1 MNKKKL
7 LFTITV
13 LFAIAFTTIFVLSVI
28 YSSEIES
35 LLGANLQ
42 SYGGTILFLLALFIE
57 LIPNYLSPHLGIL
70 NAYALNLNLDTT
82 IAFLLLGSITGSLLG
97 FELGKV
103 YGVKLADNF
112 VSVKKINQ
120 IEKVLNNKGRWGVLM
135 ASLSPVPYFPI
146 VLGSIKLSWKNF
158 IIFGVV
164 PRSIGIILLAWII
177 FAF

>member
-7 LFTITV
+7 LLTITV
-13 LFAIAFTTIFVLSVI
+13 LFAIAFTTVFVLSII
-28 YSSEIES
+28 YSSEIEV

-42 SYGGTILFLLALFIE
+42 SYGGTILFLLSLLIE
-57 LIPNYLSPHLGIL
+57 FIPNYLSPHLGIL

-82 IAFLLLGSITGSLLG
+82 IAFILLGSVTGSLLG

-112 VSVKKINQ
+112 VSIKRINQ
-120 IEKVLNNKGRWGVLM
+120 IEKALNDKGRWGVLM
-135 ASLSPVPYFPI
+135 ASVSPVPYFPI
-146 VLGSIKLSWKNF
+146 VLGSVKLSWKNF
-158 IIFGVV
+158 IIFGVL
-164 PRSIGIILLAWII
+164 PRSIGIILLSWIV